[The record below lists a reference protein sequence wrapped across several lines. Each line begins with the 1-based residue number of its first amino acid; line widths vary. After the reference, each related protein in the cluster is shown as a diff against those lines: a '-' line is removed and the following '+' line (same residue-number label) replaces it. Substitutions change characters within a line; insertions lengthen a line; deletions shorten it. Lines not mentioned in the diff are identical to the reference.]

1 MAQLSPD
8 STDSTY
14 LGGSDAET
22 GFGIA
27 VDSDGNAYVSGET
40 ASTDFPTMN
49 ALQGA
54 ISGLTDG
61 FVAKLDPT
69 GSSFDFCTYLGGSED
84 DFVGSIAVDPTGNAY
99 VTGGSGSVNAP
110 VTFGSFQTISR
121 GGGADAL
128 VAKIEPGTPP
138 PVLTTVS
145 AASFSGE
152 FGAAPESIASG
163 FGEGLATG
171 IVVATELPLPTS
183 LAGTVVRITDSEG
196 SEYLAQLFFVAPG
209 QINYLIPEDAAPGL
223 ALVIVETNGQEVAR
237 GTLRINDVAPSL
249 FAANAN
255 GQGVAAAVA
264 LRVAADGTQTSQLVF
279 DGTAPEGSR
288 AALPI
293 DLGPDGDQIFLL
305 LFGTG
310 MRGFTT
316 EATATVGSEA
326 VGVFGP
332 VAQPQFVGLDQA
344 NLGPLPR
351 SLAGRG
357 EVDILLTVDG
367 KVANTV
373 TVNIQ

>member
-1 MAQLSPD
+1 M
-8 STDSTY
+8 
-14 LGGSDAET
+14 
-22 GFGIA
+22 
-27 VDSDGNAYVSGET
+27 
-40 ASTDFPTMN
+40 
-49 ALQGA
+49 
-54 ISGLTDG
+54 
-61 FVAKLDPT
+61 
-69 GSSFDFCTYLGGSED
+69 
-84 DFVGSIAVDPTGNAY
+84 
-99 VTGGSGSVNAP
+99 
-110 VTFGSFQTISR
+110 
-121 GGGADAL
+121 
-128 VAKIEPGTPP
+128 
-138 PVLTTVS
+138 LTTVS

-183 LAGTVVRITDSEG
+183 LAGTVVRITDSG
-196 SEYLAQLFFVAPG
+196 GTEYLAQLFFVAPG
-209 QINYLIPEDAAPGL
+209 QINYLIPEGAAAGL
-223 ALVIVETNGQEVAR
+223 ALVVVETNGQEVAR

-264 LRVAADGTQTSQLVF
+264 LRVATDGTQTSQLVF

-310 MRGFTT
+310 LRGFTDN
-316 EATATVGSEA
+316 ATATVGDVV

-351 SLAGRG
+351 SLIGRG
-357 EVDILLTVDG
+357 EVNILLTVDG
-367 KVANTV
+367 KTANTV
-373 TVNIQ
+373 TVSIQ